1 MERRR
6 IGRDGAERL
15 GKIEALG
22 ELSLGQRQVLAELA
36 DEVLAQAG
44 ETLMAQGE
52 LGHEFVMVEDGHAD
66 VVMDGGRIN
75 EVGPGDVIG
84 ELAVL
89 DDGTPRTA
97 SVVARTDVRGI
108 VLTARFMRQMH
119 DRMPAAGAAIDRIAA
134 ERRERDMQAGH
145 PSPRS

>member
-15 GKIEALG
+15 AKIEALG
-22 ELSLGQRQVLAELA
+22 DLSLGQRRVLAELA
-36 DEVLAQAG
+36 DEVVASAG

-52 LGHEFVMVEDGHAD
+52 LGHEFVMLEDGHAD
-66 VVMDGGRIN
+66 VVMDGEQIN

-89 DDGTPRTA
+89 EDGKPRTA
-97 SVVARTDVRGI
+97 SVIARTDLRGI
-108 VLTARFMRQMH
+108 VLTARFMREMH
-119 DRMPAAGAAIDRIAA
+119 ERMPAAGAAIDRVAA

-145 PSPRS
+145 TSPRG